1 MKSFMMTVLAVWVLH
16 GAAWA
21 GPQSDLNSKPQVKPQ
36 AKLHAKSHPKSYRK
50 AKSQPRTRH
59 VRLAPVAKA
68 GAGNPD
74 LKSSAVLVVDQT
86 EGRTLYAKNITA
98 VQPIAS
104 ITKLMTT
111 MVVLDAQLDLGEPVT
126 VTENDVDGLKNTH
139 SRLPIGAVFARDDL
153 MRLALMASENR
164 AASALARAYPGSMPA
179 FVKAMNQ
186 KAIELGMYNTR
197 FVDSTGLSSEN
208 VSTAEDLVKMV
219 SAAYRYPVI
228 QQYTTLTGYIIRLAS
243 GKLLAYRNSNGLV
256 KHDQWNIGVSKTG
269 YISEAGRCLVMQAR
283 IAGKPVIIVLLD
295 SSSKNTRISDANRI
309 KKWIETRLSRQAPA

>member
-1 MKSFMMTVLAVWVLH
+1 MKSFMMSVLAVWVLH

-21 GPQSDLNSKPQVKPQ
+21 APQSYSKSKPQVHPQ
-36 AKLHAKSHPKSYRK
+36 AKLQAKSQPKSFRK
-50 AKSQPRTRH
+50 AKSRPVARH
-59 VRLAPVAKA
+59 VRLAPLARNAA
-68 GAGNPD
+68 GDPD
-74 LKSSAVLVVDQT
+74 LKSSAVLVIDQT
-86 EGRTLYAKNITA
+86 EGRTLYGKNITA

-104 ITKLMTT
+104 ITKLMTI
-111 MVVLDAQLDLGEPVT
+111 MVALDAQLDLGEPVT
-126 VTENDVDGLKNTH
+126 VTENDVDGLKYTH
-139 SRLPIGAVFARDDL
+139 SRLPIGAVLARDDL

-164 AASALARAYPGSMPA
+164 AASALARAYPGGAPA

-186 KAIELGMYNTR
+186 KAIELGMHQTR

-228 QQYTTLTGYIIRLAS
+228 QQYTTLTGYVIRLAS

-256 KHDQWNIGVSKTG
+256 KNDQWSIGISKTG

-283 IAGKPVIIVLLD
+283 IAGKPVIVVLLD
-295 SSSKNTRISDANRI
+295 SRSKDTRISDANRI
-309 KKWIETRLSRQAPA
+309 KKWIETRLPRQAPA